1 MNTLLDTGRVDSNP
15 SITLPRNTA
24 FLLQER
30 YSSWGQVGLR
40 MGRGKRNQRL
50 EDIYCPVENR
60 GHHAATG
67 GKQ

>member
-30 YSSWGQVGLR
+30 YSSWGQAGLR
-40 MGRGKRNQRL
+40 MGRGKGNQRL
-50 EDIYCPVENR
+50 EDIHRPVEN
-60 GHHAATG
+60 
-67 GKQ
+67 